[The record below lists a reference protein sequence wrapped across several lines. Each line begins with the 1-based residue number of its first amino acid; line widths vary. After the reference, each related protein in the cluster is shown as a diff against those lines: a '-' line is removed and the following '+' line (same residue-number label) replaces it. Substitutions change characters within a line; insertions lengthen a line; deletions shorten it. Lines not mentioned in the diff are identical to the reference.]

1 MGKRILSISI
11 FIIIVAIGILQKDV
25 LLALIKEGGFVS
37 LFISMLFVAIC
48 VFFPVIPFPVLAGVI
63 GSVFGMM
70 QGMIVSLTGAMAG
83 TMAFFLLSR
92 YGFRDYAQKKLM
104 TKPKV
109 QEYESFLN
117 RNSFMAILTC
127 RIIPIIP
134 APVVTIICGLS
145 KVNWFVFFSA
155 STIGKLPNILILSYA
170 GASFSSNKLFSFGL
184 YGGYILIIFLINFLI
199 IYRKMPRDQWTKQ

>member
-1 MGKRILSISI
+1 MMRKGILSISI
-11 FIIIVAIGILQKDV
+11 FIIIVAIGLLQKDE
-25 LLALIKEGGFVS
+25 LLALIKEGGIVS
-37 LFISMLFVAIC
+37 FFISMLFVAIC

-63 GSVFGMM
+63 GGVFGTT
-70 QGMIVSLTGAMAG
+70 QGVIVSLTGAMAG

-92 YGFRDYAQKKLM
+92 YGFRDYAKRKLM

-109 QEYESFLN
+109 LEYESFLN

-127 RIIPIIP
+127 RLIPIIP

-145 KVNWFVFFSA
+145 KVNWLVFFSA
-155 STIGKLPNILILSYA
+155 STIGKVPNILILSYA

-184 YGGYILIIFLINFLI
+184 YGGYMLIIFLINFVI
-199 IYRKMPRDQWTKQ
+199 IYRKLARRSVD